1 MRPKALQGVRSE
13 LLRVVALVAL
23 PMCGLLAI
31 ALYEAWRGEARRAEE
46 AALRLRETTVAEAHY
61 HLVSL
66 RRKLELLAQRPL
78 VRRLDPA
85 ACDPALAALDDTDP
99 EVTNFVVARRDGAYV
114 CGAHLLA
121 PERRVHRDEWIR
133 AVAGEGRFL
142 IDRPRFGARSGRW
155 VAAAGLPIRDEAGT
169 VTGVVFATIDLAAWQ
184 PLASLARL
192 PENSVAGMVDEHG
205 YIVGRVPPDER
216 IGTRTDAPIVRLAL
230 ARPEGL
236 LRAAGND
243 GIERLFA
250 FRRIPES
257 SWTAIAGVPAEN
269 LGAILRSHTGAIAVA
284 LLTIAAVIA
293 TLLAVARAFS
303 RMLDQRDAHE
313 RRLREGE
320 ARFRSLAN
328 LSSDWYWE
336 QDAELRFT
344 SYSGDVE
351 EKSGRSVSGSRGRR
365 RWELPDTTPVG
376 GDWQAHQAALAAR
389 LPFRDFEMRR
399 VLPDGRER
407 YLAISGEPV
416 YDEAGGFQGYRGSG
430 RDITERKL
438 AEQRL
443 ALLTRFY
450 AALSQANEV
459 MVRASSDEQMY
470 REVCRICV
478 EHMGFTAAYVGAL
491 RRERGCIEPV
501 ACAGTGCDQIAR
513 LVIPLEADDPRAHG
527 NVGTAA
533 RSGAPRICN
542 DDDADPAKQVWREIG
557 VRLGSRSSAAFPLL
571 RGGEVVAV
579 LSVHAR
585 TPGFF
590 DDELVGLLTRMTGD
604 VSFAL
609 EKLGEQALRERT
621 QEELARLNREL
632 EDRVR
637 VRTAQLQAA
646 NAELE
651 AFSYSV
657 SHDLRAPLR
666 HVQGFVHLLEREQP
680 PATERAAHYLRTIV
694 RSARRMSVLIEDLLA
709 LSRASRAPL
718 EKHDVPLGRLVEEV
732 VQELAPECA
741 GRRVEWRIGSLPVVR
756 GDRALLRVVLQN
768 LLSNAVKYSR
778 GSEPALVEVGA
789 ERLPG
794 GESAVFVRDNGVGFD
809 MRQHHRLFGVFQ
821 RLHGED
827 EFEGTGVGLA
837 TARRVVHRHG
847 GRIWA
852 ESAPSHGAT
861 FHFTVEPAARAAAAS

>member
-1 MRPKALQGVRSE
+1 MRPKTLQGVRSE

-23 PMCGLLAI
+23 PMCGLLGI
-31 ALYEAWRGEARRAEE
+31 ALYEAWRGETRRAEE
-46 AALRLRETTVAEAHY
+46 AALRLRETTVAETHY
-61 HLVSL
+61 HLSSL
-66 RRKLELLAQRPL
+66 RHKLELVAQRPL

-85 ACDPALAALDDTDP
+85 ACDPALEALDETDP
-99 EVTNFVVARRDGAYV
+99 EVTNFVVARRGGEYV

-121 PERRVHRDEWIR
+121 QGRRVQRDEWIKR
-133 AVAGEGRFL
+133 VVSEGRFL
-142 IDRPRFGARSGRW
+142 LDRPRLGLRSGRW
-155 VAAAGLPIRDEAGT
+155 VAAAGQPIRDGAGA
-169 VTGVVFATIDLAAWQ
+169 VVGVVFATIDLSAWQ
-184 PLASLARL
+184 PLASFAAL
-192 PENSVAGMVDEHG
+192 PENSVLGMVDDQG
-205 YIVGRVPPDER
+205 YIVGRVPADGR
-216 IGTRTDAPIVRLAL
+216 VGSRSDAPIVRLAL
-230 ARPEGL
+230 ERGEGM
-236 LRAAGND
+236 LRAAGAD
-243 GIERLFA
+243 GVERVFA

-257 SWTAIAGVPAEN
+257 SWTAIAGVPAVS
-269 LGAILRSHTGAIAVA
+269 LGVLLRLHTGAIAVA
-284 LLTIAAVIA
+284 LLIIAAVIA
-293 TLLAVARAFS
+293 ALLAVARAFS
-303 RMLDQRDAHE
+303 RMLDQRDANE
-313 RRLREGE
+313 RRLRESE

-344 SYSGDVE
+344 SYSGEVE
-351 EKSGRSVSGSRGRR
+351 EKSGRSVSGSHGRR
-365 RWELPDTTPVG
+365 RWELPDTTPLAG
-376 GDWQAHQAALAAR
+376 GWQAHQATLAAR

-399 VLPDGRER
+399 ALPDGRER
-407 YLAISGEPV
+407 YLSISGEPV
-416 YDEAGGFQGYRGSG
+416 YDEAGAFRGYRGSG
-430 RDITERKL
+430 RDITERKR

-443 ALLTRFY
+443 KLLTSFY

-459 MVRASSDEQMY
+459 MVRAASEDAMY
-470 REVCRICV
+470 QEVCRICV
-478 EHMGFTAAYVGAL
+478 EHMGFAVAYVGAV
-491 RRERGCIEPV
+491 RRARACIEPV
-501 ACAGTGCDQIAR
+501 ACAGPGCDQIAR
-513 LVIPLEADDPRAHG
+513 LVIPLDADDPRARG

-533 RSGAPRICN
+533 RSAAPRICN
-542 DDDADPAKQVWREIG
+542 DDDADPAKQAWRESA
-557 VRLGSRSSAAFPLL
+557 VRHNSRSSAAFPIL

-590 DDELVGLLTRMTGD
+590 DDELEGLLTRMTGD

-609 EKLGEQALRERT
+609 DKLGEQALRERT

-637 VRTAQLQAA
+637 LRTAQLEAA

-666 HVQGFVHLLEREQP
+666 HVEGFVGLLEREQP
-680 PATERAAHYLRTIV
+680 PATDKAAHYLRTIV
-694 RSARRMSVLIEDLLA
+694 RSARKMSVLIEDLLA

-718 EKHDVPLGRLVEEV
+718 EKRDVPLGRLVEEV

-741 GRRVEWRIGSLPVVR
+741 GRRIEWRVGSLPVVR

-768 LLSNAVKYSR
+768 LISNAVKYSR
-778 GSEPALVEVGA
+778 RSVPAIVEVGF

-809 MRQHHRLFGVFQ
+809 MRQRDRLFGVFQ

-852 ESAPSHGAT
+852 ESGPGQGAT
-861 FHFTVEPAARAAAAS
+861 FHFTIEPVAG